1 MNKEITGSVLG
12 GAVAS
17 GETLP
22 PLRLLVALGLP
33 LWTRLGEGDAWDA
46 RKGKLAV
53 ALAVA
58 TTGWYA
64 WLRHRQQRELRGQM
78 KAVKATRKI
87 FCLETKNWR
96 GEERELEQRKAKK
109 WSEMCAEKGF
119 GCLVGE
125 NLGTMESGKKSAI
138 NREGKRR
145 FGNAVP
151 EEKKANGTSNW
162 KSAERLRAKQV
173 QRMGCAEQIHQVR
186 NNSSASKRRKVLQEC
201 LNEEWDGMDAQEWKD
216 LYEST
221 GAVQAMYK
229 FFSCTNHAR
238 AKVGAS
244 KDQHYQMEATVRGT
258 KYLVEC
264 RVMRPETMDTWEGYV
279 AGYDYMEQWLQNLGE
294 EVKKSEAELKDPST
308 KSDNDRCWSALQKW
322 MEEKRLECG
331 GKVAWVPRQLEGAMN
346 RDVARSM
353 AKSSESSGS
362 ARRAKAPPK
371 EVRAAARRPEAARPK
386 MASGETR
393 WKKVQRV
400 SLLGPVAENED
411 ENEE

>member
-1 MNKEITGSVLG
+1 M
-12 GAVAS
+12 
-17 GETLP
+17 
-22 PLRLLVALGLP
+22 
-33 LWTRLGEGDAWDA
+33 
-46 RKGKLAV
+46 
-53 ALAVA
+53 
-58 TTGWYA
+58 
-64 WLRHRQQRELRGQM
+64 
-78 KAVKATRKI
+78 
-87 FCLETKNWR
+87 
-96 GEERELEQRKAKK
+96 
-109 WSEMCAEKGF
+109 
-119 GCLVGE
+119 
-125 NLGTMESGKKSAI
+125 
-138 NREGKRR
+138 
-145 FGNAVP
+145 
-151 EEKKANGTSNW
+151 
-162 KSAERLRAKQV
+162 
-173 QRMGCAEQIHQVR
+173 
-186 NNSSASKRRKVLQEC
+186 QEC
-201 LNEEWDGMDAQEWKD
+201 LNEEWNGMDAQEWKD

-362 ARRAKAPPK
+362 ARRPKAPPK

-386 MASGETR
+386 MASGEMR